1 MTRKSKK
8 ERERFFVNRAAELLG
23 KNWVLGPDLEH
34 TYFFL
39 TEEVHQFG
47 LEVREIFTG
56 PQVRAGSK
64 MKRKEAETQKVV
76 DALRCQYEVIAE
88 IPLNIRLLGDTSVEN
103 LAAVVPALVAKELS
117 TRPVGYQEVIDLG
130 NGLCVYVTRA
140 LHADWYSVNDRVGWV
155 DRYPMKPVTDAIER
169 KSKKLPRYREAA
181 GPDIRLLLVADR
193 ICNSGKLM
201 LDEGV
206 ALDVQG
212 FQVVYFFSYPESVTV
227 FDCTGNIA

>member
-1 MTRKSKK
+1 MTQESQKK
-8 ERERFFVNRAAELLG
+8 RERFLVNRAAELLG
-23 KNWVLGPDLEH
+23 RNWVLGPDREH
-34 TYFFL
+34 PDFIV
-39 TEEVHQFG
+39 TEEAQQFG

-76 DALRCQYEVIAE
+76 DALRCQYEAIAD
-88 IPLNIRLLGDTSVEN
+88 IPLHIRLLGDTSVEN

-117 TRPVGYQEVIDLG
+117 TRPVGYQEVIELG

-155 DRYPMKPVTDAIER
+155 DRYPMKPVTDAIEQ

-201 LDEGV
+201 LDEGA

-227 FDCTGNIA
+227 FDCTSNIA